1 MAIRRL
7 RTSRSRRYDAGQ
19 LKLFLDSLY
28 SFNHMN
34 FATIL
39 GEALRALRMNRLR
52 TGLTMLGMVIG
63 VAAVVLMLS
72 IGQGAQTKINQSI
85 ETMGSNLFIV
95 LPGATSSGGLTFGSG
110 SVRTLTINDSI
121 AVAELPS
128 VRATGP
134 VISGTAQLNY
144 SARNWSTMI
153 TGTTPDY
160 FMIGNWEM
168 AEGTVFS
175 ESDVRSA
182 TRVAVLGA
190 VTAEKLFGTTNPV
203 GKTVRITNR
212 PFLVVG
218 VLATKGQSLSGRD
231 QDDNVLIPITTSE
244 RQITGNQFPGSIR
257 YMMVQGESA
266 EMMDEAEIDITQ
278 LLRQRHRLSEGAEND
293 FTVRNLTAIADVATG
308 TARIMSIVLGA
319 IASISLLVGGIGIM
333 NIMLVSVTE
342 RTREIGIRMAI
353 GANRRAILLQFL
365 LEAMMICFMGG
376 MMGVLLGISGAWLVS
391 KLVDMLIVITLGM
404 ILLAFAFASGVGIF
418 FGFYPARKAAS
429 LKPVD
434 ALRYE

>member
-1 MAIRRL
+1 
-7 RTSRSRRYDAGQ
+7 
-19 LKLFLDSLY
+19 
-28 SFNHMN
+28 MN

-144 SARNWSTMI
+144 GARNWSTMI

-160 FMIGNWEM
+160 FMIGNWEI

-190 VTAEKLFGTTNPV
+190 VTADKLFGPVNPV

-218 VLATKGQSLSGRD
+218 VLAAKGQSLSGRD
-231 QDDNVLIPITTSE
+231 QDDNALIPITTSE

-266 EMMDEAEIDITQ
+266 DVMDEAEIDITQ

-376 MMGVLLGISGAWLVS
+376 MMGVLLGVGGAWLVS

>member
-1 MAIRRL
+1 
-7 RTSRSRRYDAGQ
+7 
-19 LKLFLDSLY
+19 
-28 SFNHMN
+28 MN
-34 FATIL
+34 FAIIL

-85 ETMGSNLFIV
+85 ETMGSNLFII
-95 LPGATSSGGLTFGSG
+95 LPGATSSGGLSFGSG
-110 SVRTLTINDSI
+110 GVRTLTINDS
-121 AVAELPS
+121 VAISELPS
-128 VRATGP
+128 IKATSP
-134 VISGTAQLNY
+134 VTSGTAQLNY
-144 SARNWSTMI
+144 GAKNWSAMVM
-153 TGTTPDY
+153 GVTPNY
-160 FMIGNWEM
+160 FTVGNWEI
-168 AEGTVFS
+168 AEGTVFP
-175 ESDVRSA
+175 ESDVRSGA
-182 TRVAVLGA
+182 RVAVLGA
-190 VTAEKLFGTTNPV
+190 VTAERLFESVNPV
-203 GKTVRITNR
+203 GKTIRITNR

-218 VLATKGQSLSGRD
+218 VLAAKGQSLSGRD
-231 QDDNVLIPITTSE
+231 QDDSVLIPITTSE

-257 YMMVQGESA
+257 HMMVQGESA
-266 EMMDEAEIDITQ
+266 DIMEEAEIDITQ
-278 LLRQRHRLSEGAEND
+278 LLRQRHRISEGMEND

-376 MMGVLLGISGAWLVS
+376 MIGVLLGIGGAWLVS
-391 KLVDMLIVITLGM
+391 KLVDMLVVITLGM

>member
-1 MAIRRL
+1 
-7 RTSRSRRYDAGQ
+7 
-19 LKLFLDSLY
+19 
-28 SFNHMN
+28 MN

>member
-1 MAIRRL
+1 
-7 RTSRSRRYDAGQ
+7 
-19 LKLFLDSLY
+19 
-28 SFNHMN
+28 
-34 FATIL
+34 
-39 GEALRALRMNRLR
+39 
-52 TGLTMLGMVIG
+52 
-63 VAAVVLMLS
+63 
-72 IGQGAQTKINQSI
+72 
-85 ETMGSNLFIV
+85 
-95 LPGATSSGGLTFGSG
+95 
-110 SVRTLTINDSI
+110 
-121 AVAELPS
+121 
-128 VRATGP
+128 
-134 VISGTAQLNY
+134 
-144 SARNWSTMI
+144 
-153 TGTTPDY
+153 
-160 FMIGNWEM
+160 
-168 AEGTVFS
+168 
-175 ESDVRSA
+175 
-182 TRVAVLGA
+182 
-190 VTAEKLFGTTNPV
+190 
-203 GKTVRITNR
+203 
-212 PFLVVG
+212 
-218 VLATKGQSLSGRD
+218 
-231 QDDNVLIPITTSE
+231 
-244 RQITGNQFPGSIR
+244 
-257 YMMVQGESA
+257 MMVQGESA
-266 EMMDEAEIDITQ
+266 DVMDEAEIDITQ

-376 MMGVLLGISGAWLVS
+376 MMGVLFGVGGAWLVS